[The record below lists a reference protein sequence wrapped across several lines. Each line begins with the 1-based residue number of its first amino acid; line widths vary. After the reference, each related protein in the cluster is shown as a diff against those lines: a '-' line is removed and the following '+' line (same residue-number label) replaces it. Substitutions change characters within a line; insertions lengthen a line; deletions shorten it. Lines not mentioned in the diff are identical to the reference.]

1 MKNFIR
7 LLLLSFLVSTARAE
21 RIEPQENASQIL
33 SLLTRTMPQ
42 VHMSHEPVSESV
54 ARRTLEN
61 LLRSLDFDRTIFLA
75 EDVAGLR
82 RMASGLD
89 EDLKD
94 GDVELAF
101 EAFHLYKE
109 RATDRVEFVKGL
121 LDEGFDL
128 ETEETYVWRRKDAAW
143 AETEEEW
150 NELWRKKVKNE
161 YLGILIGREMRELDA
176 AEEASEENKKKEA
189 DPDSLSQEP
198 SEENITL
205 DEEGDETLN
214 VIEGEEKEEND
225 ILEADLTPEERI
237 RKRYGQ
243 FLEVLNGH
251 DSEYILQIFLSSF
264 TEAYDIHSSYLS
276 PRKEEDFDIQM
287 TLQLTGI
294 GAILTYDEGAAKI
307 QRVMKGG
314 PAASDGRLQA
324 GDKIIAVEQEG
335 EEPVDIL
342 YWPLYKSVRL
352 IRGEIG
358 TTVILHVIPA
368 SDATGSM
375 VEKIDIVRDVIK
387 LEEKAAR
394 SEVYDLDRE
403 EGSYKL
409 GIIALPDFYAD
420 FSGGSNGE
428 EPRSSAKDVRKLL
441 EELNTE
447 EVQGL
452 VLDLRNNGGGSLR
465 DCVEMSGYFV
475 DKGPIVQVKSGRRVR
490 AMRDPERGMVFDKPV
505 VVLVNRLSASASEIL
520 AAALQDYGRA
530 VIVGDTKTH
539 GKGTVQS
546 LMPLDR
552 GDDSLGSLKVTT
564 AGFFRVD
571 GRSTQLKG
579 VSPDILI
586 RTPYDVMEVGEE
598 YLDNVLP
605 WSWVSPV
612 RYKPSADLREVNE
625 VLSERSDE
633 RLSANETFSVY
644 QEKVDRLEERMKR
657 REVSLQWETRLA
669 TQLKDRELDK
679 LQDKGLMIADDSE
692 DEDLDEEEMF
702 MIRPDRDM
710 VLKEGLEILADLI
723 SYVPPVAQQ

>member
-1 MKNFIR
+1 MKM
-7 LLLLSFLVSTARAE
+7 LLYLLASAFFLTSLYAE
-21 RIEPQENASQIL
+21 RIEPQDNASRIL

-54 ARRTLEN
+54 ARRTLQN
-61 LLRSLDFDRTIFLA
+61 FLRSLDHDRSIFLA
-75 EDVAGLR
+75 SDVAELR
-82 RMASGLD
+82 AMAA
-89 EDLKD
+89 DLENDLED
-94 GDVELAF
+94 GDVELAY
-101 EAFHLYKE
+101 EAFDRYKQ
-109 RATDRVEFVKGL
+109 RAINRVAYVETL
-121 LDEGFDL
+121 LDKGFDL
-128 ETEETYVWRRKDAAW
+128 DVDESYVWRRKDAAW
-143 AETEEEW
+143 PETEEEW

-161 YLGILIGREMRELDA
+161 YLGILIGREMRKLD
-176 AEEASEENKKKEA
+176 AEEAKEEDTSDTKGDEMDVDPSSSERVAEVEE
-189 DPDSLSQEP
+189 LQEP
-198 SEENITL
+198 
-205 DEEGDETLN
+205 
-214 VIEGEEKEEND
+214 
-225 ILEADLTPEERI
+225 DLSPEERI
-237 RKRYGQ
+237 RKRYAQ

-251 DSEYILQIFLSSF
+251 DSEYVLQMFLSSF
-264 TEAYDIHSSYLS
+264 TGAYDVHSSYLS
-276 PRKEEDFDIQM
+276 PRREEDFDIQM

-294 GAILTYDEGAAKI
+294 GAVLTYDEGAAKI
-307 QRVMKGG
+307 ERVMKGG
-314 PAASDGRLQA
+314 PAARDGRLQA

-394 SEVYDLDRE
+394 SDVYELERE
-403 EGSYKL
+403 DGTYKL
-409 GIIALPDFYAD
+409 GIISLPDFYAD

-428 EPRSSAKDVRKLL
+428 EPRSSAKDVRRLL
-441 EELNTE
+441 EGLNE
-447 EVQGL
+447 EGVQGL

-475 DKGPIVQVKSGRRVR
+475 DEGPLVQVKSGRRVR
-490 AMRDPERGMVFDKPV
+490 AMRDPERGVVFDEPI

-530 VIVGDTKTH
+530 VIVGDSKTH

-552 GDDSLGSLKVTT
+552 GDDALGSLKVTT

-579 VSPDILI
+579 VSPDIII
-586 RTPYDVMEVGEE
+586 RTPSDVMELGEE

-605 WSWVSPV
+605 WSWVAPV
-612 RYKPSADLREVNE
+612 RYTPAGDLREVNE
-625 VLSERSDE
+625 TLMERSEE
-633 RLSANETFSVY
+633 RLAANETFAVY

-657 REVSLQWETRLA
+657 REVNLRWEDRLA
-669 TQLKDRELDK
+669 RQLEDRELDK
-679 LQDKGLMIADDSE
+679 LQDKGLMIAGDDA
-692 DEDLDEEEMF
+692 EDLDEEEALS
-702 MIRPDRDM
+702 ILPERDL
-710 VLKEGLEILADLI
+710 VLKEGLEILADLV
-723 SYVPPVAQQ
+723 SYTPPVAQK